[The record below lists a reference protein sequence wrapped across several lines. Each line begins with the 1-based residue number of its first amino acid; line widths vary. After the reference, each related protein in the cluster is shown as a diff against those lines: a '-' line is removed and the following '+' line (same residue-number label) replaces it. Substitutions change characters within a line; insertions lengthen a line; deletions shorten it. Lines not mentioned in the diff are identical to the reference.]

1 MTLSLA
7 QSLCNFNPIAYNM
20 QIAYNMHIILVC
32 KSGVKNGPSRSMESV
47 VDFQPSWSTFI
58 KKREKHRLG
67 V

>member
-20 QIAYNMHIILVC
+20 QIILVS